1 MVFRDSIIFNA
12 KSIED
17 YKKIIAYVDWYTQK
31 TIRQGYKD
39 FKRSSSIDI
48 YARYL
53 KAINSFSVDMDVM
66 PKMDMFY
73 LTEIIQEREK
83 KLRKLF
89 EEEIQS
95 QINGEDVVR
104 EYESKGYYWDR
115 IELED

>member
-1 MVFRDSIIFNA
+1 MLNA
-12 KSIED
+12 
-17 YKKIIAYVDWYTQK
+17 
-31 TIRQGYKD
+31 R

-48 YARYL
+48 YARCL
-53 KAINSFSVDMDVM
+53 KAIDSFSVDMDVM
-66 PKMDMFY
+66 PKMGMFY